1 MNTDVL
7 ALQDS
12 HGSIRQYQDKPIE
25 EELLHKILH
34 TGTRAATSG
43 NMQFYA
49 MVLTKNQEQKQ
60 KLYQAHG
67 QQAMIMQ
74 APILITFCADLHRMQ
89 CWFDMRDAQTSF
101 ANEVSLI
108 RGIIDASLL
117 AQNVVLAAEAMDL
130 GTCYMGSTLTG
141 IKEIVDILSLPK
153 LVVPV
158 TTICMGYRAE
168 EKKRIERLP
177 LTAVVHDESYKR
189 FDAEKIDA
197 VYKQRELDYWQRF
210 AMNPKRKQFLDR
222 KDVNNVPQA
231 YRALKFDQKQLE
243 DYSKNLWECYQE
255 QFLSV
260 EARFD
265 M

>member
-7 ALQDS
+7 ALQDGHS
-12 HGSIRQYQDKPIE
+12 SIRQYQNKAIE
-25 EELLHKILH
+25 ADLLQKILL

-49 MVLTKNQEQKQ
+49 MVLTQDPQQKQ

-67 QQAMIMQ
+67 EQAMILQ
-74 APILITFCADLHRMQ
+74 APVLITFCADLHRMQ
-89 CWFDMRDAQTSF
+89 RWFDVREAKTSF

-130 GTCYMGSTLTG
+130 GTCYMGSTLKG
-141 IKEIVDILSLPK
+141 IKEIVNILNLPK

-158 TTICMGYRAE
+158 TTICMGYPAE

-177 LTAVVHDESYKR
+177 LAAVVHNESYDS
-189 FDAEKIDA
+189 FNAERIDT
-197 VYKQRELDYWQRF
+197 VYSQREQDYWLRFTQNPQR
-210 AMNPKRKQFLDR
+210 KKVLDR
-222 KDVNNVPQA
+222 DNVSNVAQA
-231 YRALKFDQKQLE
+231 YRALKYDQQELE
-243 DYSKNLWECYQE
+243 DYSKNLWECYQT

-260 EARFD
+260 
-265 M
+265 